1 MSTGGLALSP
11 PAVLCAATR
20 GREGTRGIYP
30 PGSLPFPIHGT
41 LVTPVV
47 NAPHFCA
54 TWGCVECP
62 VLHPAVGHS
71 TRVSKLSQGDKLW
84 VCSRCVLDRIRFNPQ
99 GVSPAARPFSSFS
112 RRGNF
117 LRRSLIGLTKGLPH
131 TFSSPRLLS
140 PAHPTIYKQLWLA
153 VLNLHIYLF
162 IIRPFVL
169 GLHEGTHSAPHPHF
183 WNAQMWLAD
192 TKQTQRQSKP
202 DLSWATPPVLGYP
215 TCNSISWRDTQL
227 AVLWETGSI
236 GPQK

>member
-1 MSTGGLALSP
+1 MCPSLARGCPLFPTVFLKKENRPFLGWCKKESKAGAGGGRARWPQLGTSREEPGHMSTGGLALSP

-99 GVSPAARPFSSFS
+99 GVSPAARPFPSFS
-112 RRGNF
+112 GRGNM
-117 LRRSLIGLTKGLPH
+117 
-131 TFSSPRLLS
+131 
-140 PAHPTIYKQLWLA
+140 A
-153 VLNLHIYLF
+153 
-162 IIRPFVL
+162 
-169 GLHEGTHSAPHPHF
+169 
-183 WNAQMWLAD
+183 
-192 TKQTQRQSKP
+192 
-202 DLSWATPPVLGYP
+202 
-215 TCNSISWRDTQL
+215 
-227 AVLWETGSI
+227 
-236 GPQK
+236 